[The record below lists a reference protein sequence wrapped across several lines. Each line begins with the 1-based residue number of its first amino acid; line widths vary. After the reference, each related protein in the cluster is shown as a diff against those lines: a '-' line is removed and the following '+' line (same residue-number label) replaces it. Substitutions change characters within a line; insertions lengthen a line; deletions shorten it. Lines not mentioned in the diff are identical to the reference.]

1 MFAPLKPAG
10 VAPLE
15 APSLE
20 LTKGTLG
27 KELLFAPF
35 DTLKPLFGPL
45 QLEQVATVWA
55 SVARSGCSL
64 GLCSLGAEQVASLE
78 APVCSLETPPLEP
91 LCAPLELEPVAPLAF
106 APLELEQ
113 VTPLEVPILR
123 GWKHWLHWKR
133 GWKLSMRIAML
144 RLHWMKG

>member
-1 MFAPLKPAG
+1 MFAPLKPEG

-27 KELLFAPF
+27 KELLLAPF

-55 SVARSGCSL
+55 SVAR
-64 GLCSLGAEQVASLE
+64 
-78 APVCSLETPPLEP
+78 
-91 LCAPLELEPVAPLAF
+91 
-106 APLELEQ
+106 
-113 VTPLEVPILR
+113 
-123 GWKHWLHWKR
+123 
-133 GWKLSMRIAML
+133 
-144 RLHWMKG
+144 